1 MKYTFKSLA
10 AVLLVTAFA
19 LNSCD
24 EDVTEVQP
32 KQNETILTE
41 DVEKNPL
48 VIDGK
53 KMEWNFS
60 LQPRKLTKGMLV
72 DEIDWYSYALEVL
85 RAEYGDDYKLVDT
98 LRFSYKNQNYEIKL
112 LRVDRKSEPGKY
124 FYVMIDNLDVKLDT
138 ACWAYGDD
146 ERNVSKYGR
155 LYTWN
160 AANALANEISM
171 RLPVYEANNPTQKK
185 FGGRL
190 QMPVKARLLSRQDIC
205 DIIECDTIGFN
216 TRTGYTLDDQN
227 EDWVGH
233 GMDGLPLFYYD
244 VFVGGLEGPHDGEP
258 IDYSRGEHTLGGFR
272 NPHQQPEW
280 AWPYWDADGWYI
292 RKDVQAFIWTLEYY
306 KNTSIFDSH
315 YTFEISRM
323 TTEHA
328 IDNYSAYINVLSA
341 WNQYGYSVRYVF
353 EPQYK

>member
-41 DVEKNPL
+41 GLAKNPL

-72 DEIDWYSYALEVL
+72 DEIDWYSYVLEALRL
-85 RAEYGDDYKLVDT
+85 EYGDDYKLVDT

-124 FYVMIDNLDVKLDT
+124 FYVMIDNLAVKLDT

-205 DIIECDTIGFN
+205 DIIESNAIGQYPEN
-216 TRTGYTLDDQN
+216 GYTLDDHYEQSLEKLAN
-227 EDWVGH
+227 GIT
-233 GMDGLPLFYYD
+233 LFYYD
-244 VFVGGLEGPHDGEP
+244 VFVGGLEGPDGDG
-258 IDYSRGEHTLGGFR
+258 IDYSRAEHTLGGFR
-272 NPHQQPEW
+272 NTKQQPEW
-280 AWPYWDADGWYI
+280 AWLDWVNGWYT
-292 RKDVQAFIWTLEYY
+292 RLNDEAMIWTSQGYLYGENY
-306 KNTSIFDSH
+306 FDPFH
-315 YTFEISRM
+315 YPLSISRKIN
-323 TTEHA
+323 ES
-328 IDNYSAYINVLSA
+328 IYDYSAYINCLC
-341 WNQYGYSVRYVF
+341 WDQYGFSVRYVF
-353 EPQYK
+353 EPLYK